1 MMQKFQEFC
10 DILSKVPAD
19 AYAILL
25 VFVGALLVC
34 LHHSEQGMAIITA
47 GTAIFRG
54 RSNSPSA

>member
-10 DILSKVPAD
+10 DVAAKIPAD
-19 AYAILL
+19 VHAVLL
-25 VFVGALLVC
+25 VIIGSVLVC

-54 RSNSPSA
+54 KQNN